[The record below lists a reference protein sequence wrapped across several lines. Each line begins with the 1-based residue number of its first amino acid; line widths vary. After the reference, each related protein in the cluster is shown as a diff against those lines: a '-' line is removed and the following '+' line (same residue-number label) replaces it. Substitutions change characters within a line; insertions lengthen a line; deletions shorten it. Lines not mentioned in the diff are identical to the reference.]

1 MKKKRRKNSDRIVRG
16 TPLRYNA
23 SQQAKYKKALV
34 ALVEKMAKQTEREIT
49 KLFGT
54 PTSEVYFAQDASVAS
69 QARIVTNKLARK
81 FDNLF
86 GRKAP
91 ELAERMIKGA
101 NQASNA
107 TLKSSLKKIS
117 EGLVVKNNLMTGR
130 LREVLKATV
139 AENVALIKSIAQ
151 DYQGRVQ
158 KAVLRS
164 VTSGNGLQELMPEL
178 RKFEGISYRKARF
191 IALDQTR
198 KTYNNIN
205 ANRMQ
210 KVGVQKFEWVHSGG
224 GDKPREDHIAMSGN
238 IYSFDDPPV
247 IDEKTGERGLPGQ
260 APGCKCI
267 MQPVY
272 EFNEEE
278 SE

>member
-1 MKKKRRKNSDRIVRG
+1 MKKRRKSLRSDKILRG
-16 TPLRYNA
+16 AALRYNA
-23 SQQAKYKKALV
+23 SVQEKYKLMLTALV
-34 ALVEKMAKQTEREIT
+34 KKMARDTEREIAY
-49 KLFGT
+49 LFTIDSPVGVMDE
-54 PTSEVYFAQDASVAS
+54 SLAS
-69 QARIVTNKLARK
+69 QARIITNKLTKK
-81 FDNLF
+81 FDTLF

-91 ELAERMIKGA
+91 LLAERMIK
-101 NQASNA
+101 NTNRVSNTA
-107 TLKSSLKKIS
+107 LKGSLKKIS
-117 EGLVVKNNLMTGR
+117 EGLVLKNNLMTGR

-139 AENVALIKSIAQ
+139 AENVSLIKSIAQ

-164 VTSGNGLQELMPEL
+164 VTSGNGLQDLMPAL
-178 RKFEGISYRKARF
+178 RKYEGISYRKARF

-205 ANRMQ
+205 ADRMQ

-238 IYSFDDPPV
+238 IYSFDNLPI
-247 IDEKTGERGLPGQ
+247 IDEKTGERGIPGQ
-260 APGCKCI
+260 APGCRCI
-267 MQPVY
+267 MVPVY